1 MTNNNI
7 ADNAHRDSGPRPCP
21 FCGESRIRTVS
32 EVIGHGSSLAGL
44 ECRSCQASV
53 YDDYDVVTG
62 KTALEKWNRGRQ

>member
-1 MTNNNI
+1 MNNQI
-7 ADNAHRDSGPRPCP
+7 KDRLADGGPRPCP

-32 EVIGHGSSLAGL
+32 KVIGHGSSLAGL

-62 KTALEKWNRGRQ
+62 KTALEKWNRRRQ